1 MKRAL
6 PLNARDR
13 PKKPRVWDWVEP
25 TPTPVCAKTK
35 TITPTPPKTTTPPTP
50 PYTPAA
56 STTALRPGVPG
67 TIDHRAYPH
76 LFEAVLCAVIER
88 RDASTLRAMRGTSR
102 AVAARIDS
110 AFLSDIT
117 YALETAEVT
126 APLKMARHRP
136 IPPKSRLLGLPWYG
150 QSVSTATIEVGP
162 CECHAKFTPDTADA
176 EVEAEAEA
184 GAEVDLNEMAIDMVD
199 AVDTAD
205 AVEAEEESAAKC
217 PAHAHEE
224 RIRTDDLGRLEYVR
238 FVGDPHAHAAN
249 WALQADT
256 EVHVLDMFPRK
267 GNGWTRMN
275 RATLD
280 SRRIAL
286 QSAGEPPNPA
296 SCEDADDE
304 DEDADDT
311 EDVNDADSD
320 VPDLELGA
328 AVASPAALDVGGK
341 LPRQPHDDRADR
353 PRRRV
358 LHFRLHSEYEWLFD
372 YCMLP
377 PSDITHTTVLVSKY
391 TGPVQLEAPEDFCS
405 MCSEASGCR
414 TNPGMLV
421 HVKPDPTRHLSPAEG
436 PLFGLITS
444 LADDWTQ
451 RLRHLLKTPYPP
463 PMNPHTAGT
472 ITFVGTERWEN
483 RWIQSRPNDVLLPS
497 GYAREKIRQCF
508 YWRCLS
514 NVQDAILERFTD
526 EIDYTTR
533 NPRIKRWWEF
543 VYLFINEESCF
554 RFLSMDEYAAEV
566 GERELELVLAEDI

>member
-6 PLNARDR
+6 LPNARDR
-13 PKKPRVWDWVEP
+13 PKKPRVWEWVEP
-25 TPTPVCAKTK
+25 TPILLPLCTSAKTK
-35 TITPTPPKTTTPPTP
+35 TITPPKTTTPPTP

-56 STTALRPGVPG
+56 SESRRTVKG
-67 TIDHRAYPH
+67 TIDHLAYPH
-76 LFEAVLCAVIER
+76 LFEAVLAAVIER
-88 RDASTLRAMRGTSR
+88 RDAPTLRALRGTSR
-102 AVAARIDS
+102 SVAARIDS
-110 AFLSDIT
+110 AFLADIT
-117 YALETAEVT
+117 YALEQVDASG
-126 APLKMARHRP
+126 PLKMGRHTP
-136 IPPKSRLLGLPWYG
+136 LPPQSRLLRLPWRG

-162 CECHAKFTPDTADA
+162 CECHAKFTPDTAD
-176 EVEAEAEA
+176 
-184 GAEVDLNEMAIDMVD
+184 VD
-199 AVDTAD
+199 ADAD
-205 AVEAEEESAAKC
+205 AVMEDEAASKC
-217 PAHAHEE
+217 PAHAHEARVRE
-224 RIRTDDLGRLEYVR
+224 GNLGKLEYVR
-238 FVGDPHAHAAN
+238 FAGDPHAHSAN

-256 EVHVLDMFPRK
+256 EIHILDMFPRK

-286 QSAGEPPNPA
+286 QSVGSPPCP
-296 SCEDADDE
+296 SPDVDDADD
-304 DEDADDT
+304 AD
-311 EDVNDADSD
+311 DVNDADSD
-320 VPDLELGA
+320 VPDLDLGDSLA
-328 AVASPAALDVGGK
+328 TPSPVHRLSAFGDS
-341 LPRQPHDDRADR
+341 PRRPHDDRAGR

-358 LHFRLHSEYEWLFD
+358 LNFRINSDYEWLFD

-377 PSDITHTTVLVSKY
+377 PSDIQHTTVMVSKY
-391 TGPVQLEAPEDFCS
+391 RGPVQLEAPEDFCS

-414 TNPGMLV
+414 TDPGMLV

-463 PMNPHTAGT
+463 PMNQHTAGT

-533 NPRIKRWWEF
+533 NPNIKRWWEF

-554 RFLSMDEYAAEV
+554 RFLTMDEYAQEV